1 MDKYKVTFKEINKFH
16 VVVEAEDIV
25 EASVKAYDIYDY
37 NPPDTIEVEEMSI
50 EKVEGDAAC
59 TITQ

>member
-1 MDKYKVTFKEINKFH
+1 MNKYKVTFKEICKFH
-16 VVVEAEDIV
+16 VVVEAEDINT
-25 EASVKAYDIYDY
+25 ASVKAYEIYDY

-50 EKVEGDAAC
+50 EKVEGEEAC